1 MDRMPRSWP
10 SSVSDRYPK
19 RFLYVCG
26 TSYTGSTLLSL
37 LLNLHPQIVSV
48 GEMTGPFRGVADRG
62 EYPCSCGAKLSECR
76 FWTAVGEEM
85 ARRGRQ
91 FDPEHWNLRFD
102 PDSILRR
109 RVLTNSLKNN
119 VADAVRDTAVQH
131 APVLGKQ
138 IREIVRRNEAVAAS
152 ACTVANAPVFVDTS
166 KSVDRARQLN
176 RMSGLEP
183 HVVHLVRDSLG
194 FVASK
199 KARAWMDA
207 EGAKI
212 GNATRYWNRRS
223 AQAERLF
230 AALEAERR
238 LLVRYED
245 LCTDPERELGRICE
259 MVGMAKLPG
268 PYDFHA
274 GDHHIIGNE
283 MRLESSSEIVLDE
296 RWTTILTEQE
306 AETVRD
312 STSRYRRVFGYA

>member
-1 MDRMPRSWP
+1 MDRLPRSWP
-10 SSVSDRYPK
+10 SSMSDRYPK
-19 RFLYVCG
+19 RFLYVAG

-48 GEMTGPFRGVADRG
+48 GEMTGPFRGVADRS
-62 EYPCSCGAKLSECR
+62 EYPCSCGAKMSECP

-85 ARRGRQ
+85 ERRGLQ
-91 FDPEHWNLRFD
+91 FDAEHWNLRFD

-119 VADAVRDTAVQH
+119 FADAVRDTAVQH

-152 ACTVANAPVFVDTS
+152 ACTVADAPVFVDTS

-183 HVVHLVRDSLG
+183 YVVHLVRDSLG

-199 KARAWMDA
+199 KARAWMDP

-212 GNATRYWNRRS
+212 GNAMRYWNRRS

-230 AALEAERR
+230 AALEPERR

-259 MVGMAKLPG
+259 MVGLAMLPG

-306 AETVRD
+306 AETVRG